1 MLSPTSCRH
10 GNLQKHLN
18 PNPLQRYLL
27 RRFHHRIVEL
37 VRQVQPSSLLDA
49 GCGQGF
55 TLRALEQAGL
65 SAATMGADLD
75 GESLAWGRA
84 HNLSRA
90 PLVAADV
97 LRLPF
102 ADCSFDLVLCL
113 EVLEHLAEPG
123 RGLTEL
129 LRLTRRHVLVSVP
142 HEPWFRL
149 ANLLRGKHVA
159 ALGNDPEH
167 VQQFSWAALRRLA
180 AAQAD
185 VLWHGTSFP
194 WQMALLARRS

>member
-142 HEPWFRL
+142 HEPWFR
-149 ANLLRGKHVA
+149 
-159 ALGNDPEH
+159 
-167 VQQFSWAALRRLA
+167 
-180 AAQAD
+180 
-185 VLWHGTSFP
+185 
-194 WQMALLARRS
+194 

>member
-1 MLSPTSCRH
+1 MLGSTGRRH

-27 RRFHHRIVEL
+27 RRFHRRVVEL
-37 VRQVQPSSLLDA
+37 VRQTQPSCLLDA

-55 TLRALEQAGL
+55 TLRALQQAGL
-65 SAATMGADLD
+65 NIPTTGADLD
-75 GESLAWGRA
+75 GESLAWGRS
-84 HNLSRA
+84 HGLTRS
-90 PLVAADV
+90 PLVMADV

-102 ADCSFDLVLCL
+102 ADGSFDLVLCL
-113 EVLEHLAEPG
+113 EVLEHLADPG
-123 RGLTEL
+123 RGLSEL
-129 LRLTRRHVLVSVP
+129 LRLTRRYVLVSVP

-167 VQQFSWAALRRLA
+167 VQQFSAAALRRLV
-180 AAQAD
+180 AAQAEL
-185 VLWHGTSFP
+185 LWHGTSFP
-194 WQMALLARRS
+194 WQIALLARRA

>member
-27 RRFHHRIVEL
+27 RRFHQCIVEL

-65 SAATMGADLD
+65 SAATMGVDLD

-90 PLVAADV
+90 PLVAAEV

-102 ADCSFDLVLCL
+102 ADRSFDLVLCL
-113 EVLEHLAEPG
+113 EVLEHLTEPG

-129 LRLTRRHVLVSVP
+129 LRLTRRYVLVSVP

-167 VQQFSWAALRRLA
+167 VQQFSLAALRRLA